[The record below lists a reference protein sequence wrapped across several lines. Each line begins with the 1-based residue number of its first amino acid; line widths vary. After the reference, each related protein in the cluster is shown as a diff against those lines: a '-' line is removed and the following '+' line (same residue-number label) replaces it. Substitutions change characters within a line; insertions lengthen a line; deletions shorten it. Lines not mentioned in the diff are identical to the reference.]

1 MPMRIEHIN
10 PFIVAMTEVFEAS
23 VGVTPRKS
31 NLGLKTGY
39 TPTHDISAVIGLSGN
54 AFGSVVLSFP
64 KDAAHKVVA
73 RMLGDQNVTEDYMAD
88 GIGELAN
95 MIAGSAKAILASNG
109 IKTFI
114 SIPRVVLGQSHYIYR
129 PKEVPCVEIA
139 FDTDLGGVTLE
150 ICLKVLQETPVT
162 ANAETASGHN

>member
-1 MPMRIEHIN
+1 MRIEHIN

-31 NLGLKTGY
+31 NIGLKTGHR
-39 TPTHDISAVIGLSGN
+39 PTHGVSAVIGLSGD

-64 KDAAHKVVA
+64 KEAGQKAVA
-73 RMLGDQNVTEDYMAD
+73 KMRGEQNVSDDFIAD

-95 MIAGSAKAILASNG
+95 RIADAAKTILAKSG

-114 SIPRVVLGQSHYIYR
+114 SIPRVVMGQNHHIYR
-129 PKEVPCVEIA
+129 PKEVPCVEIV
-139 FDTDLGGVTLE
+139 FDTELGSVTLE
-150 ICLKVLQETPVT
+150 ICLKVLPEAAPQP
-162 ANAETASGHN
+162 ASPGVQL